1 MSKKLLSGITLIE
14 LMERRFT
21 SAVLFLG
28 VLILGNA
35 APLTK
40 ALSYSGTATVKVN
53 LLPVYT
59 DTSAMSGILKFL
71 KKGDVVEVQDET
83 INSEVRWCSVKES
96 GQKMMV
102 GFVNCEALD
111 FSTPSRQ
118 SMWEIKLPPPPMK
131 TEERQPQARLVPS
144 TPSKVTEP
152 IPQLG
157 PLLQAVWNEDIPRIR
172 DLLGKGADPNAQTS
186 CGTRP
191 LLVAAKKKSPD
202 IIKILIENGAKVE
215 GRDRNGLT
223 PLMSAASVGQTRSV
237 EVLIDAGAD
246 LNAKDNKGFTAIMW
260 ATMKAFPEVVEILFS
275 SGADLNVKTTEGL
288 TAKRLSQRIIAD
300 LKRAPGEGEK
310 PDKEVA
316 SRLTRH
322 ERVFQMLESAGRE

>member
-1 MSKKLLSGITLIE
+1 M
-14 LMERRFT
+14 
-21 SAVLFLG
+21 
-28 VLILGNA
+28 
-35 APLTK
+35 
-40 ALSYSGTATVKVN
+40 ATVKVN

-71 KKGDVVEVQDET
+71 KKGDMVEVQDET
-83 INSEVRWCSVKES
+83 ITSEVRWCSVKES

-118 SMWEIKLPPPPMK
+118 SMWEIRPPSPPVK
-131 TEERQPQARLVPS
+131 IEERQPQTRLVPS
-144 TPSKVTEP
+144 TPSKVTGP
-152 IPQLG
+152 IPQIG

-172 DLLGKGADPNAQTS
+172 DLLGKGADPNAQTVD
-186 CGTRP
+186 GARP
-191 LLVAAKKKSPD
+191 LLVAAKKGNPE
-202 IIKILIENGAKVE
+202 IINMLIENGAKLE

-260 ATMKAFPEVVEILFS
+260 ATMKGFPEVVEILFS
-275 SGADLNVKTTEGL
+275 SGADLKAKTAEGL

-300 LKRAPGEGEK
+300 LKRPPGEGEK

-316 SRLTRH
+316 SRLIRH
-322 ERVFQMLESAGRE
+322 ERVFRMLESAGGE

>member
-1 MSKKLLSGITLIE
+1 MIE
-14 LMERRFT
+14 LTERRFT
-21 SAVLFLG
+21 SAVLILG

-40 ALSYSGTATVKVN
+40 ALSYSGMATVKVN

-83 INSEVRWCSVKES
+83 ITSEVRWCSVKES

-118 SMWEIKLPPPPMK
+118 SMWEIKLPPLPIK
-131 TEERQPQARLVPS
+131 IEERQSQARLVPS
-144 TPSKVTEP
+144 TPSKATGP

-157 PLLQAVWNEDIPRIR
+157 PLLEAVWNEDISRIR
-172 DLLGKGADPNAQTS
+172 DLLGKGADPNAQTI

-191 LLVAAKKKSPD
+191 LLVAAKKKNPE
-202 IIKILIENGAKVE
+202 IIKILIENGGKVE

-223 PLMSAASVGQTRSV
+223 PLMSAASVGQTRSI

-300 LKRAPGEGEK
+300 LKRPPGEGEK

-322 ERVFQMLESAGRE
+322 ERVFKMLESAGGE